1 MMANSQSSRQM
12 HPGYASIDDS
22 DIPAE
27 ASIPVRD
34 ASPMHDYDAADNV
47 WLLNPVLTTAP
58 AFIALEVVDGRVE
71 LVTGP
76 CCAGFLAQPSQ
87 YCRCCHSEHWRLPCQ
102 HGRGGYNAWYT
113 RAWCCLGLVFSSSQL
128 VRSIYRYN
136 MILAAR
142 PLHIRFSK
150 QPQMLNWSR
159 RLSSTSFQ

>member
-1 MMANSQSSRQM
+1 MRASMIAISQLKPVSPCVMLLQGMTTMPLIMFDFSTPYLQLRQHSLLSRWWM
-12 HPGYASIDDS
+12 GEWSLWLDL
-22 DIPAE
+22 
-27 ASIPVRD
+27 
-34 ASPMHDYDAADNV
+34 AAQ
-47 WLLNPVLTTAP
+47 
-58 AFIALEVVDGRVE
+58 
-71 LVTGP
+71 
-76 CCAGFLAQPSQ
+76 GFLLSPLSTADVAIQNIGG
-87 YCRCCHSEHWRLPCQ
+87 CRANIEEV
-102 HGRGGYNAWYT
+102 GNVWYT